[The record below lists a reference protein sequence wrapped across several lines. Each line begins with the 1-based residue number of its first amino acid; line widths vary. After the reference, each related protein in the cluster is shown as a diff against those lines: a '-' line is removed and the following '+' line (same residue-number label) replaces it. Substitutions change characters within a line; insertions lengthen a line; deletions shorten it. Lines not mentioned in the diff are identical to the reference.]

1 MSDLAATSP
10 RGALRSGWTATVEDY
25 AIAGGWTCGGKVL
38 VVVDAGGGVSGFEG
52 RSGERRWH
60 HPAVHTD
67 GALAM
72 TVHPNGA
79 EFATT
84 GQDGRIVIWDAAVGE
99 IKTSVNVGKGWVE
112 HAAWSPDGN
121 RLAVSL
127 SRRVYVYDAKGQELW
142 HSEDHPS
149 TVSATAWAGSD
160 ELATACY
167 GRVSFLEAS
176 SGTLR
181 QKLEWKGSLVSMV
194 LSPDGEVVA
203 CGSQDN
209 TVHFWRRSTGEDSMM
224 AGYFAKPSALAFDH
238 TGTLLATS
246 GGEIVT
252 VWSFADGGPGARVPA
267 RSRFTSRPSLPFV
280 SHPWE
285 ASCLRRSR
293 WRRGVV
299 GIGKRRTGRAHWRRP
314 GRRRARSARLATRW
328 SGPRRPRCP
337 WRSHYLA
344 RGRLTGTP
352 SPGASLASRAPP
364 HQRTDRVALN
374 QAQITQAA
382 T

>member
-25 AIAGGWTCGGKVL
+25 AIAGGWTCGGEVL

-194 LSPDGEVVA
+194 LSPDGEVIA
-203 CGSQDN
+203 C
-209 TVHFWRRSTGEDSMM
+209 
-224 AGYFAKPSALAFDH
+224 
-238 TGTLLATS
+238 
-246 GGEIVT
+246 
-252 VWSFADGGPGARVPA
+252 
-267 RSRFTSRPSLPFV
+267 
-280 SHPWE
+280 
-285 ASCLRRSR
+285 
-293 WRRGVV
+293 
-299 GIGKRRTGRAHWRRP
+299 
-314 GRRRARSARLATRW
+314 
-328 SGPRRPRCP
+328 
-337 WRSHYLA
+337 
-344 RGRLTGTP
+344 
-352 SPGASLASRAPP
+352 
-364 HQRTDRVALN
+364 
-374 QAQITQAA
+374 
-382 T
+382 

>member
-121 RLAVSL
+121 RLAASL
-127 SRRVYVYDAKGQELW
+127 SRRVYVYDTKGQELW

-252 VWSFADGGPGARVPA
+252 VWSFADGGPEGTRPGSLKIHVKTVTSLCFAPRGKRLASGARDG
-267 RSRFTSRPSLPFV
+267 
-280 SHPWE
+280 
-285 ASCLRRSR
+285 
-293 WRRGVV
+293 GVV
-299 GIGKRRTGRAHWRRP
+299 LWELGSDGQGEPIGAALVGDVLAALAWRPDGRA
-314 GRRRARSARLATRW
+314 LAA
-328 SGPRRPRCP
+328 
-337 WRSHYLA
+337 LDA
-344 RGRLTGTP
+344 RGGVTTW
-352 SPGASLASRAPP
+352 
-364 HQRTDRVALN
+364 RVGD
-374 QAQITQAA
+374 
-382 T
+382 